1 MTQAFNLAQLAN
13 NLNTSG
19 QLDAT
24 DGLVGVL
31 PVANGG
37 TGRAT
42 LTANNVLLGNGTTAV
57 QQVAPGASNNVLTSD
72 GSTWSSQTPQT
83 IGVSQTWQSVTRSQ
97 SVTYTNTTGKPIMV
111 NCYGSNGVN
120 SGTRLYGYVNGQIV
134 AECGGSYGG
143 QGWGW
148 SIIVPA
154 GATYY
159 WDTDTGGVSPGFAEL
174 R

>member
-13 NLNTSG
+13 NLNTAG

-31 PVANGG
+31 PISNGG
-37 TGRAT
+37 TGRST
-42 LTANNVLLGNGTTAV
+42 LAANNVLLGNGTTAV

-83 IGVSQTWQSVTRSQ
+83 IGVSQSWQSVSRSAG
-97 SVTYTNTTGKPIMV
+97 VTYTNTTGKPIMV
-111 NCYGSNGVN
+111 NGASDNQINGA
-120 SGTRLYGYVNGQIV
+120 TRAFIYVDGLIV
-134 AECGGSYGG
+134 GRTGGSYGG
-143 QGWGW
+143 QGFMLCA
-148 SIIVPA
+148 IVPN
-154 GATYY
+154 GSTYS
-159 WDTDTGGVSPGFAEL
+159 WNTDTGNINLAWTEL